1 MPIRNSDVAE
11 LLAIEAETA
20 KQPVQR
26 ALRRASRRAFLWE
39 EEVEDILSRS
49 RALTELSGVGPYISK
64 LIQRWID
71 HPPAIPDPPEIR
83 RHFLTWPEAV
93 SALKARPGW
102 ASQLK
107 GDLQM
112 HTEWSDGGDSVEVMG
127 NEAASLDYEFIGITD
142 HSKGLK
148 IAGGI
153 DEQQLFQQGK
163 EIAGINQQLQ
173 ANGKSVR
180 VLRSLEVNLSPKGE
194 VDMEPTA
201 LDQLDIVLGCFHS
214 ALRRK
219 DDQTDRY
226 LAALNNPSIQILGH
240 PKGRIYNFRLGLQA
254 DWRRVFDRT
263 AELDKAVEID
273 AYPDRQDLD
282 VELLRIAKKSGC
294 RISFGTD
301 AHGSSQL
308 RFMVFAL
315 AASIIAGIPSE
326 RILNFMSRHQL
337 LAWAENVRERN
348 SRLKRG
354 A

>member
-1 MPIRNSDVAE
+1 MPIRNAEVAE

-20 KQPVQR
+20 KQPAQR

-39 EEVEDILSRS
+39 EEAEDIVSQS

-64 LIQRWID
+64 LIQRWVEC
-71 HPPAIPDPPEIR
+71 PPAIADPPEIR
-83 RHFLTWPEAV
+83 RHFLSWTEAV
-93 SALKARPGW
+93 RVLKVKPEWAR
-102 ASQLK
+102 QLK

-112 HTEWSDGGDSVEVMG
+112 HTLWSDGGDSVEAMA
-127 NEAASLDYEFIGITD
+127 NEAASLGYEFIGVTD

-153 DEQQLFQQGK
+153 DERQLLRQRK
-163 EIAGINQQLQ
+163 EIDAVNQRFRV
-173 ANGKSVR
+173 NGQSVT
-180 VLRSLEVNLSPKGE
+180 VLHSLEVNLSPSGE
-194 VDMEPTA
+194 VDMEPSA

-254 DWRRVFDRT
+254 DWRRVFDC
-263 AELDKAVEID
+263 AANLDKAVEID
-273 AYPDRQDLD
+273 AYPDRQDLNL
-282 VELLRIAKKSGC
+282 ELLRTAKISGC

-315 AASIIAGIPSE
+315 AASAIAEIPAE
-326 RILNFMSRHQL
+326 RVVNFMNRDQL
-337 LAWAENVRERN
+337 LNWVANVREKN
-348 SRLKRG
+348 PRLKRG

>member
-11 LLAIEAETA
+11 LFAIEAETA
-20 KQPVQR
+20 KQPAQR

-39 EEVEDILSRS
+39 EEAEDILSQSRS
-49 RALTELSGVGPYISK
+49 LTELSGVGPYISK
-64 LIQRWID
+64 LIQRWIE
-71 HPPAIPDPPEIR
+71 HPPAIPAPPEIR
-83 RHFLTWPEAV
+83 RHFLTWTEAV
-93 SALKARPGW
+93 RALKAKPEW
-102 ASQLK
+102 APQLK

-112 HTEWSDGGDSVEVMG
+112 HTQWSDGGDSVEVMA
-127 NEAASLDYEFIGITD
+127 NEAASRGYEFIAITD

-153 DEQQLFQQGK
+153 DERQLLRQRK
-163 EIAGINQQLQ
+163 EIDEINQ
-173 ANGKSVR
+173 
-180 VLRSLEVNLSPKGE
+180 VLRVNGQSVTVLHSLEVNLSPSGE
-194 VDMEPTA
+194 VDMQPSA

-219 DDQTDRY
+219 DDQTERY
-226 LAALNNPSIQILGH
+226 LSALHNPSIQILGH

-254 DWRRVFDRT
+254 DWRRVFDRA

-273 AYPDRQDLD
+273 AYPDRQDLN
-282 VELLRIAKKSGC
+282 VELLKIAKKSGC

-308 RFMVFAL
+308 RFILFAL
-315 AASIIAGIPSE
+315 AASAIAGIPPA
-326 RILNFMSRHQL
+326 RIVNFMNRDQL
-337 LAWAENVRERN
+337 LTWVTNVREKN
-348 SRLKRG
+348 PRLKRG